1 MKLHL
6 YRWWENGLVCKISR
20 TKIHQ
25 NFLAVKHDIN
35 QHSAFTFKA
44 IEKYRYGLWKT
55 VSKHLKSLLLLFG
68 RISLAKR
75 GSIVEKWSL
84 KAVESSL
91 ELEIMEP
98 FNSKFLNG
106 LPCFSRITFR
116 LTKSITIIRCF
127 RSLDVI
133 VYCISQL
140 VFWPVAWIIRFHSF
154 SFGSITMALTFL

>member
-6 YRWWENGLVCKISR
+6 YRWWENGLVCKIPR

-84 KAVESSL
+84 KALESSL

-98 FNSKFLNG
+98 FNLNSFTG
-106 LPCFSRITFR
+106 LLLVRREVSSLMVCRVFR
-116 LTKSITIIRCF
+116 ELL
-127 RSLDVI
+127 LDW
-133 VYCISQL
+133 L
-140 VFWPVAWIIRFHSF
+140 K
-154 SFGSITMALTFL
+154 ALQ